1 MPTIEAD
8 AGFAGAADLG
18 RSTRCAPSGRS
29 PADRLLVDD
38 LPAGRAELALDLV
51 RDTGALPEHVRRH
64 GLVTM

>member
-1 MPTIEAD
+1 MPTIEAI
-8 AGFAGAADLG
+8 AGFAGVAGLG

-29 PADRLLVDD
+29 AAERLLVDD

-64 GLVTM
+64 GLVTV